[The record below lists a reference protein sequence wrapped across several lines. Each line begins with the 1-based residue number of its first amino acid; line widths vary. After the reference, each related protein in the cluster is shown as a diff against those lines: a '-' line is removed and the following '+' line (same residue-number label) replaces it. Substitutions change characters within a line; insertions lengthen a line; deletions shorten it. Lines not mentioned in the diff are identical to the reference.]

1 MFYLKK
7 ILLTSTGLE
16 NKMVAEKFIAL
27 VPKPVKELKIL
38 FVPTASRTD
47 DEKVFVRKSLNE
59 LLSVGINKDNIVW
72 FDADDVSTYFNDSEF
87 DCIYVCGGNAFYLL
101 KKLKENNYFSRIK
114 EFVNKGL
121 FYVGISAGSVIATSD
136 INYIL
141 CMDENDCKLYDTAG
155 LSFLSSA
162 LIPHYNEEF
171 SDTVSLLMNNGKE
184 VVTIS
189 DNQAVVILGEKIEK
203 IG

>member
-27 VPKPVKELKIL
+27 VPKPIKELKIL

-141 CMDENDCKLYDTAG
+141 CMDENDCKLDDTAG